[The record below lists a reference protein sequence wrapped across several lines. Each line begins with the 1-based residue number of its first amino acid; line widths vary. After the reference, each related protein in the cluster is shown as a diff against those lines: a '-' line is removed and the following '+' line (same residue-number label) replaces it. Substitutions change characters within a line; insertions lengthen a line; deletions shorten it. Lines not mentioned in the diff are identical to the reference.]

1 MNGQARQVQI
11 HGGDIYRNRN
21 ATDYSVN
28 SNPLGPPDA
37 VLEALHE
44 HAGDIV
50 HYPDI
55 CCQELKEAI
64 GRFEGVSS
72 GEIICGN
79 GAAELFFAAV
89 LAVRPKKALLLAP
102 SFAEYAR
109 ALVASG
115 SDIRYYRLTQSD
127 GYRVK
132 EDILG
137 RLQRTLT

>member
-1 MNGQARQVQI
+1 M
-11 HGGDIYRNRN
+11 
-21 ATDYSVN
+21 
-28 SNPLGPPDA
+28 
-37 VLEALHE
+37 LEALHE

-55 CCQELKEAI
+55 CCQELKE
-64 GRFEGVSS
+64 RL
-72 GEIICGN
+72 
-79 GAAELFFAAV
+79 GALRGIVRRDHLRQRGSRTIFAAV

-137 RLQRTLT
+137 EITKDIDMMFLCNPNNPTGELTDKLAFQDS